1 LSCRDEQAVT
11 QVDPTMRPGRPWVRP
26 VVAAV
31 ALLATS
37 ALPPFL
43 AGALAVQIQDD
54 LGFGDR
60 GLGLAVAGFFALAG
74 LSAPVGG
81 RIVDRIGWQAGAV
94 FGAAAGAL
102 VLLAVAA
109 AVPSLGAFFAVLTVG
124 GLVHGLT
131 GPTSNL
137 TLAVELPVHRF
148 GLGFGVKQAAIPVV
162 TMLAGL
168 SVPALAL
175 TIGWRWAF
183 AAATLVPMV
192 AVWAALSTR
201 RRAPHPAQEA
211 PGRSRPHR
219 ARLPRESLAPLII
232 LTIAGGLGTIS
243 VGSLGTFTVRTA
255 VEAGL
260 SSGSAGLL
268 VAVGSV
274 AGLVARVSGGWLAD
288 RHRAHGFRSVAA
300 MMAGGAVGFVLMAT
314 SQPTLVAVG
323 AVLAFGA
330 GWGWAGLFILGV
342 VSLYSQAPGAAT
354 GITQVG
360 TAGGAAVGPLAFGL
374 VVSRLGFGGT
384 WLLIAG
390 ITLLAAALLLGSE
403 HARRASR
410 HSADLA
416 PTVP

>member
-1 LSCRDEQAVT
+1 VTTIETELLSGQ
-11 QVDPTMRPGRPWVRP
+11 GRAWVRP

-43 AGALAVQIQDD
+43 AGALAVQIQAD

-74 LSAPVGG
+74 LAAPVGG
-81 RIVDRIGWQAGAV
+81 RVVDRLGWQAGTV
-94 FGAAAGAL
+94 IGALAGAM
-102 VLLAVAA
+102 VLLLIAV
-109 AVPSLGAFFAVLTVG
+109 AVPSLGALLVVLVLG

-137 TLAVELPVHRF
+137 TLAAELPVHRY
-148 GLGFGVKQAAIPVV
+148 GLGFGVKQAAIPIV

-175 TIGWRWAF
+175 TVGWRWAF
-183 AAATLVPMV
+183 GVAALVPLV
-192 AVWAALSTR
+192 AVWAAVSTH
-201 RRAPHPAQEA
+201 RRAPRPVAGEPRA
-211 PGRSRPHR
+211 PRPPR
-219 ARLPRESLAPLII
+219 RPMPREALLPLIA
-232 LTIAGGLGTIS
+232 LSVAGGLGTVS

-260 SSGSAGLL
+260 SPGNAGVLVAIGSIAGL
-268 VAVGSV
+268 A
-274 AGLVARVSGGWLAD
+274 ARVSTGWFAD
-288 RHRAHGFRSVAA
+288 RRGAHGFRWVAA
-300 MMAGGAVGFVLMAT
+300 MMTGGAVGFALMAT
-314 SQPTLVAVG
+314 SHPVLVAVG

-342 VSLYSQAPGAAT
+342 VNLYPDAPGAAT
-354 GITQVG
+354 GVTQVG

-374 VVSRLGFGGT
+374 VVSWIGFGGT

-390 ITLLAAALLLGSE
+390 ITLVAAALLLRSE
-403 HARRASR
+403 RARHASDALPPNDITKEIDR
-410 HSADLA
+410 
-416 PTVP
+416 